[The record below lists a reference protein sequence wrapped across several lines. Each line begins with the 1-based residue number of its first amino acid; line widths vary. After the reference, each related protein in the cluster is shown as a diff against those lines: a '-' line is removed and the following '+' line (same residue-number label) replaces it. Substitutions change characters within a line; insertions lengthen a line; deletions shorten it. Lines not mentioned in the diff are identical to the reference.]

1 MKILDVQQGSTE
13 WNAARLS
20 KFTAS
25 EAPAMMGCGWITRE
39 QLLRQKK
46 TGIEPE
52 ISESQQR
59 LFDKGHETETLARA
73 IIEEMIGQPLYPVTA
88 LSDEYPNLLASMD
101 GITLDEEVIFEHKLF
116 SEKLAEQV
124 RTHDLEPKY
133 YWQLEQ
139 QLLVANAKYV
149 IFVVSDGTKENLHYM
164 HYSSVP
170 SRREELIASWKQFEK
185 DLAAYVIPA
194 APAIAASV
202 DQVPML
208 VVQSNGFT
216 LTTNLDQIQAWHQLI
231 KDKCAGELET
241 DQDFADRESLIKAI
255 KKAEPIIEQA
265 YQQAYQQVIGASGN
279 VSLILNA
286 LQEMKGSL
294 RRLRLDGEKLITAK
308 KDQIKQSIL
317 SSCATEVEQHLISH
331 NKTLSDL
338 LGATVI
344 IPIEKMEITNA
355 LITETKGKR
364 TLESFKSA
372 ASSAAAQLKVAANI
386 FIMNANKNIA
396 LFKEWASHN
405 DAGSIQ
411 MEQVALSIFNKD
423 FQLNLAG
430 LVRPLVPKPS
440 VVDRVTISSSEY
452 DQLVT
457 DSQMLQHLIAEGV
470 EQWEGYQRV
479 LAKLTKS
486 EELVDQLEA
495 A

>member
-1 MKILDVQQGSTE
+1 MKILDVQQGSAE
-13 WNAARLS
+13 WHAARLS

-25 EAPAMMGCGWITRE
+25 EAPAMMGCGWISRD
-39 QLLRQKK
+39 QLLYQKK

-59 LFDKGHETETLARA
+59 LFDKGHEAETEARK
-73 IIEEMIGQPLYPVTA
+73 IFEEILEQSLYPVTA
-88 LSDEYPNLLASMD
+88 LSDEHPNLLASMD
-101 GITLDEEVIFEHKLF
+101 GITLDEGIIFEHKLF
-116 SEKLAEQV
+116 SESLAEQV

-139 QLLVANAKYV
+139 QLLVAQAKYV
-149 IFVVSDGTKENLHYM
+149 IFVVSDGTKENMLHLPYA
-164 HYSSVP
+164 SVP
-170 SRREELIASWKQFEK
+170 ERREQLIAGWQQFEK
-185 DLAAYVIPA
+185 DLAAYVIPS
-194 APAIAASV
+194 APVIAASV

-241 DQDFADRESLIKAI
+241 DQEFADRESLIKAI

-265 YQQAYQQVIGASGN
+265 YQQVIGASGN

-286 LQEMKGSL
+286 LHDMKGSL

-308 KDQIKQSIL
+308 KDQIKQGIL
-317 SSCATEVEQHLISH
+317 STYATEVEQHLIAG
-331 NKTLSDL
+331 NKKLSEL

-355 LITETKGKR
+355 LIKETKGKR
-364 TLESFKSA
+364 TLESFRSA
-372 ASSAAAQLKVAANI
+372 ASSVAAQLKIAANL
-386 FIMNANKNIA
+386 FIRKANENIA
-396 LFKEWASHN
+396 LFKDWASHN
-405 DAGSIQ
+405 DASSIQ

-430 LVRPLVPKPS
+430 LVRPLTPKQII
-440 VVDRVTISSSEY
+440 VDHVTISSSEY

-470 EQWEGYQRV
+470 EQWEGYQSV

-486 EELVDQLEA
+486 EDLVELEA

>member
-1 MKILDVQQGSTE
+1 MKILDVQQGSNS
-13 WNAARLS
+13 WLALRAS

-25 EAPAMMGCGWITRE
+25 EAPAMMGCGWISRD
-39 QLLRQKK
+39 QLLYQKK

-59 LFDKGHETETLARA
+59 LFDKGHETEALARA

-116 SEKLAEQV
+116 SESLAEQV

-139 QLLVANAKYV
+139 QLLVAQAKYV
-149 IFVVSDGTKENLHYM
+149 IFVVSDSTKKNMLHLAYT
-164 HYSSVP
+164 SVP
-170 SRREELIASWKQFEK
+170 ERREQLIAGWQQFEK
-185 DLAAYVIPA
+185 DLAVYVIPA
-194 APAIAASV
+194 APVIAASV

-231 KDKCAGELET
+231 KDKFAGELDT

-265 YQQAYQQVIGASGN
+265 YQQVIGASGN

-286 LQEMKGSL
+286 LQDMKGSL

-308 KDQIKQSIL
+308 KDQIKQGIL
-317 SSCATEVEQHLISH
+317 STYATEVEQHLLAG
-331 NKTLSDL
+331 NKKLSEL

-372 ASSAAAQLKVAANI
+372 ASSVTAQLKVATNL
-386 FIMNANKNIA
+386 FIMKANENIA
-396 LFKEWASHN
+396 LFKDWALHN
-405 DAGSIQ
+405 NTSPIQ
-411 MEQVALSIFNKD
+411 IEQVALSIFNKD

-430 LVRPLVPKPS
+430 LARPLVPKPS
-440 VVDRVTISSSEY
+440 TVDYVTISSSEY

-479 LAKLTKS
+479 LAKLTKD
-486 EELVDQLEA
+486 EELVELEA

>member
-1 MKILDVQQGSTE
+1 MKILDVQQGSSE
-13 WNAARLS
+13 WHAARLS

-25 EAPAMMGCGWITRE
+25 EAPAMMGCGWITRD
-39 QLLRQKK
+39 QLLCQKK

-59 LFDKGHETETLARA
+59 LFDKGHEAEAEARK
-73 IIEEMIGQPLYPVTA
+73 IFEEILEQPLYPVTA

-101 GITLDEEVIFEHKLF
+101 GITLDEEVIFEHKLY
-116 SEKLAEQV
+116 SENLAEQV

-139 QLLVANAKYV
+139 QLLVAQAKYV
-149 IFVVSDGTKENLHYM
+149 IFVVSDGTKEKMLDLC
-164 HYSSVP
+164 YSSVP
-170 SRREELIASWKQFEK
+170 VRRDQLIEGWKQFEK
-185 DLAAYVIPA
+185 DLETYIPPA
-194 APAIAASV
+194 APVIAASV

-208 VVQSNGFT
+208 IVQSNGFT

-241 DQDFADRESLIKAI
+241 DQDFADRELLIKAI
-255 KKAEPIIEQA
+255 KKAEPTIE
-265 YQQAYQQVIGASGN
+265 QAYQQVIGASGN

-286 LQEMKGSL
+286 LNDMKGSL

-308 KDQIKQSIL
+308 KDQIKQGIL
-317 SSCATEVEQHLISH
+317 SIYATEVEQHLIAG
-331 NKTLSDL
+331 NKKLSEL

-372 ASSAAAQLKVAANI
+372 ASAAAAQLKVGANL
-386 FIMNANKNIA
+386 FHMRANENIV
-396 LFKEWASHN
+396 LFKDWASHN
-405 DAGSIQ
+405 DASSIQ

-430 LVRPLVPKPS
+430 LVRPLVS
-440 VVDRVTISSSEY
+440 RQSIVEHVTISSSEY

-470 EQWEGYQRV
+470 EQWDGYQRV
-479 LAKLTKS
+479 LAKLTRG
-486 EELVDQLEA
+486 EELAELEA

>member
-59 LFDKGHETETLARA
+59 LFDKGHETESLARA

-116 SEKLAEQV
+116 SAKLAEQV
-124 RTHDLEPKY
+124 RAHDLEPKY
-133 YWQLEQ
+133 FWQLEQ

-149 IFVVSDGTKENLHYM
+149 IFVISDGTKENMHYM

-170 SRREELIASWKQFEK
+170 ERREQLLAGWKQFDA
-185 DLAAYVIPA
+185 DLRAYIP
-194 APAIAASV
+194 PEEPVVAASV

-216 LTTNLDQIQAWHQLI
+216 LTTNIDQIQAWHQLI
-231 KDKCAGELET
+231 KDKCTDELEN

-255 KKAEPIIEQA
+255 KKAEPIIE
-265 YQQAYQQVIGASGN
+265 QAYQQVIGASGN

-308 KDQIKQSIL
+308 KDQIKQGIL
-317 SSCATEVEQHLISH
+317 STYATEVEQHLIAN

-338 LGATVI
+338 LGTTVI

-364 TLESFKSA
+364 TLDSFKSA
-372 ASSAAAQLKVAANI
+372 ASSAAAQLKVGANL
-386 FIMNANKNIA
+386 FYMRANENIET
-396 LFKEWASHN
+396 FKEWALHN
-405 DAGSIQ
+405 NASSIQ
-411 MEQVALSIFNKD
+411 LEQVALSIFNKD

-430 LVRPLVPKPS
+430 LVHLLAPKPS
-440 VVDRVTISSSEY
+440 IVDRVTISSYEY

-457 DSQMLQHLIAEGV
+457 DSQMLQHLLAEGV
-470 EQWEGYQRV
+470 NQWDGYERA
-479 LAKLTKS
+479 LSKLKN
-486 EELVDQLEA
+486 EELEA

>member
-25 EAPAMMGCGWITRE
+25 EAPAMMGCGWITRD
-39 QLLRQKK
+39 QLLYQKK

-52 ISESQQR
+52 VSESQQR
-59 LFDKGHETETLARA
+59 LFDKGHETEALARA
-73 IIEEMIGQPLYPVTA
+73 IIEEMIGQSLYPVTA

-170 SRREELIASWKQFEK
+170 ERREQLLAGWKQFDA
-185 DLAAYVIPA
+185 DLRAYIPPA
-194 APAIAASV
+194 APVIAASV

-208 VVQSNGFT
+208 IVQSNGFT

-265 YQQAYQQVIGASGN
+265 YQQVIGASGN

-317 SSCATEVEQHLISH
+317 SSCAAEVEQHLISH

-338 LGATVI
+338 LGETVI

-364 TLESFKSA
+364 TLDSFKSA
-372 ASSAAAQLKVAANI
+372 ASSAAAQLKVAANL
-386 FIMNANKNIA
+386 FIMKANQNIA
-396 LFKEWASHN
+396 LFKDWASHN
-405 DAGSIQ
+405 DASSIQ

-440 VVDRVTISSSEY
+440 TIDHVTISSFEY

-479 LAKLTKS
+479 LVKLTKS
-486 EELVDQLEA
+486 EELVELEA